1 MAYVSS
7 SPIGT
12 SQRRTYIGIRWSVR
26 TPDVNADTEVATGF
40 YYTTENADALVGTY
54 YARIVHAASS
64 ESDCAAEAR
73 TVILTCANS
82 TKAPQLRP
90 NVVLPEEQIQVVN
103 LNPDMETD
111 IVVYTSTG
119 QKVAAYTSREAETFL
134 MNAASDTGY
143 YMVDIQCDGEKITL
157 RYVVK

>member
-1 MAYVSS
+1 
-7 SPIGT
+7 
-12 SQRRTYIGIRWSVR
+12 
-26 TPDVNADTEVATGF
+26 
-40 YYTTENADALVGTY
+40 
-54 YARIVHAASS
+54 
-64 ESDCAAEAR
+64 
-73 TVILTCANS
+73 
-82 TKAPQLRP
+82 
-90 NVVLPEEQIQVVN
+90 
-103 LNPDMETD
+103 METD